1 MTGNPSQ
8 TGHRHYVGI
17 FLLSLAT
24 LLLELSLTRVLAVAS
39 WHHFGF
45 LVISTA
51 LLGFGA
57 SGVVLTLWTGLRER
71 MRLDRALAVLCVT
84 FGVVTI
90 LSFWLMQQIPFDPFK
105 ISVDRRQFFFI
116 PLYYIILSAPFFC
129 SGLAIA
135 LLFTRCSAQ
144 VNRLYAADLL
154 GAGLGCAAIAV
165 VMPAFGGS
173 GSAVIAATLGMM
185 AAVVFASS
193 SRDRRL
199 AACAGMLAGLTF
211 AVALV
216 ADRALPISV
225 TSDKIHPLRP
235 AGQKPSYTAWNTF
248 SRVDVYNLPARPEAG
263 WPEPGAS
270 LVIDSG
276 AAATGMADLS
286 GGVRNYL
293 ARTPEYRPPGLTY
306 IGKQHP
312 KVLII
317 GSGAG
322 REVLEALYF
331 GASSITAVEINPII
345 NDLVTR
351 RMREQ
356 WGGLFEQPEVHLVTE
371 DGRSYVRRSQEKYDA
386 IISIQTMTTAAI
398 TSGALTLSES
408 YVLTREAFEDYF
420 DHLTPDGVL
429 MITRPPQQLPK
440 LFTTARE
447 LFESRGLG
455 SPADHLL
462 AFSANL
468 MAFGARRFH
477 AGFLMKK
484 SPITAEE
491 LKTLRERLG
500 VGQADPWT
508 GQQPQIYYPPD
519 EYRGAKPAEL
529 VKRLAEIVTAPDLRS
544 VYASNWVE
552 LAPATDNRPFFNEPV
567 RWSAMRPWMFRKVLA
582 GGNQVDGD
590 LPVAQVTLVIL
601 FVQAVF
607 VAAFLILLPLALL
620 SRQGFRAPRKWSIL
634 TYFAGL
640 GLGFIMIEIVFL
652 QWFSLFLG
660 EPVYTYAV
668 VLASMLIFTGVG
680 SFLTAFFPENPSR
693 MLITMMVALLGVLA
707 ATTLVTPWIFTA
719 TLGLSM
725 SWRVAIAV
733 AVIGPLGVLL
743 GMPFPIGLRIVAEE
757 SPTLVPWAWGV
768 NGFCT
773 VIGSVGAMILGMVF
787 GFKVVLLVAGV
798 CYLGSLM
805 VITKHSG
812 GAHRSRREF
821 VESVASQV
829 SEEESLQRYGQA
841 AI

>member
-1 MTGNPSQ
+1 M
-8 TGHRHYVGI
+8 
-17 FLLSLAT
+17 
-24 LLLELSLTRVLAVAS
+24 
-39 WHHFGF
+39 
-45 LVISTA
+45 
-51 LLGFGA
+51 
-57 SGVVLTLWTGLRER
+57 
-71 MRLDRALAVLCVT
+71 
-84 FGVVTI
+84 
-90 LSFWLMQQIPFDPFK
+90 
-105 ISVDRRQFFFI
+105 
-116 PLYYIILSAPFFC
+116 
-129 SGLAIA
+129 
-135 LLFTRCSAQ
+135 
-144 VNRLYAADLL
+144 
-154 GAGLGCAAIAV
+154 
-165 VMPAFGGS
+165 
-173 GSAVIAATLGMM
+173 
-185 AAVVFASS
+185 
-193 SRDRRL
+193 
-199 AACAGMLAGLTF
+199 TF

-216 ADRALPISV
+216 ADRVLPISV
-225 TSDKIHPLRP
+225 TPDKIHPLRP

-248 SRVDVYNLPARPEAG
+248 SRVDVYDLPAKPEAG
-263 WPEPGAS
+263 WPEPGSS

-345 NDLVTR
+345 NDLVSR

-356 WGGLFEQPEVHLVTE
+356 WGGLFEQPEVKLVTE

-386 IISIQTMTTAAI
+386 IISIQTMTSAAI
-398 TSGALTLSES
+398 TSAALTLSES

-429 MITRPPQQLPK
+429 MITRPTHQLPK

-455 SPADHLL
+455 SPASHLL
-462 AFSANL
+462 AFNANL

-491 LKTLRERLG
+491 LKTLSERLG

-508 GQQPQIYYPPD
+508 GQQPQIYYPTA
-519 EYRGAKPAEL
+519 EYRAAKPEEI
-529 VKRLAEIVTAPDLRS
+529 VKRLAEVVTAPDLHS

-607 VAAFLILLPLALL
+607 VAAFLILLPLARL
-620 SRQGFRAPRKWSIL
+620 SRQGSRAPRKWSFL

-680 SFLTAFFPENPSR
+680 SFLTSFFPENPSR

-719 TLGLSM
+719 TLGLAM

-733 AVIGPLGVLL
+733 AVIAPLGLLL
-743 GMPFPIGLRIVAEE
+743 GMPFPIGVRIVAKEA
-757 SPTLVPWAWGV
+757 PALVPWGWGV

-773 VIGSVGAMILGMVF
+773 VIGSVGAMILGMAF
-787 GFKVVLLVAGV
+787 GFKVVLFVAGL
-798 CYLGSLM
+798 CYLGSLI
-805 VITKHSG
+805 VITMHRG
-812 GAHRSRREF
+812 GTHRSRREF
-821 VESVASQV
+821 VESVGSQV
-829 SEEESLQRYGQA
+829 SERDSLQPCGQA